1 LALGAIVEKQ
11 QGYLEF
17 TYRSD
22 QCYVQIWSDIKT
34 NVTLDLI
41 YMVYIVK
48 LSAFRLQLVA
58 TCKHFLTNAFKT
70 LDVHTTWKIISGVFH
85 CLRHVPWVAES

>member
-1 LALGAIVEKQ
+1 MELRHHTILLILALGAIVEKQ

-34 NVTLDLI
+34 NVTLYLPS
-41 YMVYIVK
+41 M
-48 LSAFRLQLVA
+48 
-58 TCKHFLTNAFKT
+58 KT
-70 LDVHTTWKIISGVFH
+70 I
-85 CLRHVPWVAES
+85 LRMLCI